1 MKAGRVYKVYPDKLT
16 EQCCKGVF
24 FGAIAQALI
33 TLGLL
38 VTTIVTKQFGKLHPM
53 MHLFAFACMLV
64 AAGLFA
70 AAAYVGM
77 RREFHML
84 FFYASVAMAFGAILL
99 SVDAGIAFSS
109 MTDGHTLSLV
119 GQIIIV
125 AAMLLSILTLIVG
138 DDAKKQ
144 FYKLSDD
151 RLMIGGVGI
160 LMALAGLVAVF
171 CALFDKGGSPMKIW
185 EALFFFVILVLVSA
199 MPVVLLF
206 GCSRLTDPVTD
217 REIEEGTIVPGGS
230 NLGAG
235 NKNAKK
241 DDKKDDKKDGGR
253 DRKNDKNASKNDGRP
268 GKGNADKKSDK
279 KPDKSVKAEEASKK
293 DGKDEKSGKQET
305 PSEDKKDKK
314 DGAKGFGFLKGKD
327 KDKNKGKKDKDSK
340 KDSGSEREES
350 GDVIATTKHKPVK
363 STNPTD
369 LDAFLREAEE
379 ADERKVRDAVWEAA
393 REKEREV
400 EKEKEK
406 AEEAAFSE
414 KNSKKKDKKSKKDRK
429 KEKEKVYSGVNT
441 ALFTNPNKPKE
452 KRYIP
457 TVNVGLNHADAAEET
472 AEEEIR
478 IESASIFDE
487 PAQKAVETAA
497 ETAETVTEAAENVAE
512 DVFGSLEET
521 NVVAEAAEEVASAVA
536 DEAAEL
542 EGAAAGETEELA
554 EEAEAEVEA
563 AEEAAE
569 NAAGAFD
576 SSTVAEAAEDA
587 EQILRN
593 HEEAMRKLRE
603 EINLRLGERYQA
615 EKTNDIEEYLGD
627 SSEDDVTRAAEEAAF
642 AAIDAAEESIDDAA
656 AAEEAVEDAF
666 GEAAE
671 SAEDAFGE
679 TAEAVEDTFG
689 EAVENAEDAFGETA
703 EAAEDTFGETA
714 EAAEDTFG
722 EAVENAEDA
731 FGETAEAAEDTF
743 GEVAEAV
750 EDTLGEAVENA
761 EDAFGETAEAAEDT
775 FGEAAEAVE
784 DTFGEAVESAEDAFG
799 ETAEAA
805 EDTFGAV
812 EEAAED
818 AFGAAKETF
827 SAAEDAFDS
836 VGTIGGFAEDTSD
849 DSAGDLFRA
858 AANKP
863 RAVASSFAEAM
874 EEAAG
879 EDLFAASPVFRSA
892 EEAPKYEEETTEEDT
907 FGAVEFTEAVR
918 EPAKRRWFME
928 DDYDKK
934 PTASLEA
941 DDLFAPVGT
950 KPVSASVPEFTP
962 AEEFASAKPAE
973 AVAAES
979 AETEEE
985 EPVVEVPSQNQAIL
999 WALQHGGSFE
1009 TAKEEAAADAEPAEA
1024 DVADAGAAEEEPSS
1038 FAEAM
1043 AEAMG
1048 RPTVAPS
1055 FAGSASVGAVATE
1068 TAEEKE
1074 SGEEEPE
1081 VVVPNANQAILW
1093 AMMHG
1098 GSIEAAKQAVAEQ
1111 AAARAA
1117 EATKAAEAVQAEAV
1131 TLIDEADEIP
1141 EEVLAGNYYDEAGE
1155 DIADAATEAYETV
1168 SESVDEAEDFAS
1180 TLAQAREKWAHLN
1193 GEGVSDDEFEDSP
1206 AEPEFPEAPAYDEPL
1221 YETAEEFGETD
1232 SAPAEETVEP
1242 MYAEAPAELTEEPA
1256 STAEQEVE
1264 AEEASVT
1271 ETAEYE
1277 AEETS
1282 ETETDEY
1289 DGEASEEEESEPE
1302 GPIVPEYLQQQ
1313 AISVEER
1320 ARRAAA
1326 KAAAAKSAPK
1336 PVKQADTSIDDF
1348 TKKLKQLKV
1357 AYENDLITEEEYNEA
1372 KKHLLELL

>member
-24 FGAIAQALI
+24 FGAIAQAVI

-109 MTDGHTLSLV
+109 MKDGHTLSLV

-185 EALFFFVILVLVSA
+185 EAVFFFVILVLVSA
-199 MPVVLLF
+199 MPIVLLF

-230 NLGAG
+230 NDGAG
-235 NKNAKK
+235 TKNAKK
-241 DDKKDDKKDGGR
+241 DDKKDSGR

-279 KPDKSVKAEEASKK
+279 KPDKSVKAEDESKK

-379 ADERKVRDAVWEAA
+379 ADERKQRDAVWEAA

-478 IESASIFDE
+478 IEAASIFDE

-521 NVVAEAAEEVASAVA
+521 NAVADAAEEVASAAA

-542 EGAAAGETEELA
+542 ESVAAGEAEELA
-554 EEAEAEVEA
+554 EEAEAAVEA
-563 AEEAAE
+563 VTEAAE
-569 NAAGAFD
+569 NAADAFD
-576 SSTVAEAAEDA
+576 ASSTVAEAAEDA

-642 AAIDAAEESIDDAA
+642 AAIDAAEETVSDAEA
-656 AAEEAVEDAF
+656 AVEDAFGEAVESAEDVFGETVESAEDAISETAEAAEDTFGEAAETAEDAF

-671 SAEDAFGE
+671 SAEDAIS
-679 TAEAVEDTFG
+679 
-689 EAVENAEDAFGETA
+689 
-703 EAAEDTFGETA
+703 ETA

-722 EAVENAEDA
+722 EAVEAAEDS

-743 GEVAEAV
+743 GKVAENA
-750 EDTLGEAVENA
+750 EDAFGEAVENAEDAFGEAAEAA

-775 FGEAAEAVE
+775 FGEAVE
-784 DTFGEAVESAEDAFG
+784 NTEDAFG
-799 ETAEAA
+799 EAAEAA
-805 EDTFGAV
+805 EDTF
-812 EEAAED
+812 
-818 AFGAAKETF
+818 
-827 SAAEDAFDS
+827 SAAADAFDS
-836 VGTIGGFAEDTSD
+836 VGTIGGFAGDTSD

-1048 RPTVAPS
+1048 RPTVVPS
-1055 FAGSASVGAVATE
+1055 FAGSASVAAVAAE

-1141 EEVLAGNYYDEAGE
+1141 EEVLAGNYYDEVGE

-1232 SAPAEETVEP
+1232 SAPAEEAAAQT
-1242 MYAEAPAELTEEPA
+1242 YADEPAESAGEAAFEAEPEFE
-1256 STAEQEVE
+1256 T
-1264 AEEASVT
+1264 EEASVT

>member
-24 FGAIAQALI
+24 FGAIAQAVI

-109 MTDGHTLSLV
+109 MKDGHTLSLV

-185 EALFFFVILVLVSA
+185 EAVFFFVILVLVSA
-199 MPVVLLF
+199 MPIVLLF

-230 NLGAG
+230 NDGAG
-235 NKNAKK
+235 TKNAKK
-241 DDKKDDKKDGGR
+241 DDKKDSGR

-279 KPDKSVKAEEASKK
+279 KPDKSVKAEDESKK

-379 ADERKVRDAVWEAA
+379 ADERKQRDAVWEAA

-478 IESASIFDE
+478 IEAASIFDE
-487 PAQKAVETAA
+487 PAQKAVETA
-497 ETAETVTEAAENVAE
+497 AETVTEAAENVAE

-521 NVVAEAAEEVASAVA
+521 NAVADAAEEVASAAA

-542 EGAAAGETEELA
+542 ESVAAGEAEELA
-554 EEAEAEVEA
+554 EEAEAAVEA
-563 AEEAAE
+563 VTEAAE
-569 NAAGAFD
+569 NAADAFD
-576 SSTVAEAAEDA
+576 ASSTVAEAAEDA

-642 AAIDAAEESIDDAA
+642 AAIDAAEETVSDAEA
-656 AAEEAVEDAF
+656 AVEDAFGEAVESAEDVFGETVESAEDAISETAEAAEDTFGEAAETAEDAF

-671 SAEDAFGE
+671 SAEDAIS
-679 TAEAVEDTFG
+679 
-689 EAVENAEDAFGETA
+689 
-703 EAAEDTFGETA
+703 ETA

-722 EAVENAEDA
+722 EAVEAAEDS

-743 GEVAEAV
+743 GKVAENA
-750 EDTLGEAVENA
+750 EDAFGEAVENAEDAFGEAAEAA

-775 FGEAAEAVE
+775 FGEAVE
-784 DTFGEAVESAEDAFG
+784 NTEDAFG
-799 ETAEAA
+799 EAAEAA
-805 EDTFGAV
+805 EDTF
-812 EEAAED
+812 
-818 AFGAAKETF
+818 
-827 SAAEDAFDS
+827 SAAADAFDS
-836 VGTIGGFAEDTSD
+836 VGTIGGFAGDTSD

-1048 RPTVAPS
+1048 RPTVVPS
-1055 FAGSASVGAVATE
+1055 FAGSASVAAVAAE

-1141 EEVLAGNYYDEAGE
+1141 EEVLAGNYYDEVGE

-1232 SAPAEETVEP
+1232 SAPAEEAAAQT
-1242 MYAEAPAELTEEPA
+1242 YADEPAESAGEAAFEAEPEFE
-1256 STAEQEVE
+1256 T
-1264 AEEASVT
+1264 EEASVT

>member
-24 FGAIAQALI
+24 FGAIAQAVI

-109 MTDGHTLSLV
+109 MKDGHTLSLV

-171 CALFDKGGSPMKIW
+171 CALLDKGGSPMKIW

-206 GCSRLTDPVTD
+206 GCSRLTDSVTD

-230 NLGAG
+230 NVGAG
-235 NKNAKK
+235 NKNA
-241 DDKKDDKKDGGR
+241 KKDDKKDGGR
-253 DRKNDKNASKNDGRP
+253 DRKNDKKASKNDGRP

-279 KPDKSVKAEEASKK
+279 KPDKSVKAEDESKK

-478 IESASIFDE
+478 IEAASIFDE
-487 PAQKAVETAA
+487 PAQKAVESAA

-512 DVFGSLEET
+512 DVFASLEET
-521 NVVAEAAEEVASAVA
+521 NAVAEAAEEVASAAA

-542 EGAAAGETEELA
+542 ENVAAGEAEELA
-554 EEAEAEVEA
+554 EEAEAAVEA
-563 AEEAAE
+563 VTEAAE
-569 NAAGAFD
+569 NAADAFD
-576 SSTVAEAAEDA
+576 ASSTVAEAAEDA

-642 AAIDAAEESIDDAA
+642 AAIDAAEETVSDAEA
-656 AAEEAVEDAF
+656 AVEDAFGEAVESAEDVFGETVESAEDAISETAEAAEDTF

-679 TAEAVEDTFG
+679 TAEA
-689 EAVENAEDAFGETA
+689 A
-703 EAAEDTFGETA
+703 
-714 EAAEDTFG
+714 
-722 EAVENAEDA
+722 
-731 FGETAEAAEDTF
+731 
-743 GEVAEAV
+743 
-750 EDTLGEAVENA
+750 
-761 EDAFGETAEAAEDT
+761 
-775 FGEAAEAVE
+775 E

-805 EDTFGAV
+805 EDTFGEAV
-812 EEAAED
+812 ENAEDSFGEAVEAAEDAFGETAEAAEDTFGEAVENTEDAFGEAAGAAED
-818 AFGAAKETF
+818 AFGAAEETF
-827 SAAEDAFDS
+827 SAAGDAFDS
-836 VGTIGGFAEDTSD
+836 VGTIGGFAGDTSD

-858 AANKP
+858 AAKKP

-1055 FAGSASVGAVATE
+1055 FAGSASVAAVATE

-1141 EEVLAGNYYDEAGE
+1141 KEVLAGNYYDEVGE

-1256 STAEQEVE
+1256 STAEPEVE
-1264 AEEASVT
+1264 TEEASVT